1 MQPDVMIIKTGN
13 KIRAYCLVRSTSKN
27 VIPEKM
33 NEFLNFW
40 ICNVYSVVINKRQIT
55 NSIFISEI

>member
-33 NEFLNFW
+33 NEFL
-40 ICNVYSVVINKRQIT
+40 YSEYEKNPVRTYLTKGGEKKEV
-55 NSIFISEI
+55 